1 MLVDRDSEVPFDE
14 MVTKDLTASF
24 STVLTLPERTVVAL
38 YYHDSL
44 TMKEIGTVMRISE
57 SRVCQIHTRLLKK
70 LQGHL
75 KSIVEGTPSPATI
88 AAKAAAAKA
97 AAPKPTKPK
106 SGRTSKPKSPAVAAV
121 AAVAPQVLPAPAH
134 PPPV

>member
-1 MLVDRDSEVPFDE
+1 
-14 MVTKDLTASF
+14 MVTKDLAASF

-38 YYHDSL
+38 YYHDNL

-75 KSIVEGTPSPATI
+75 KSIVEGTPSPATL
-88 AAKAAAAKA
+88 AADAAAAKA
-97 AAPKPTKPK
+97 RKVAGSLLPRPRPKR
-106 SGRTSKPKSPAVAAV
+106 SRRRSSRRR
-121 AAVAPQVLPAPAH
+121 
-134 PPPV
+134 